1 MENVSEDEHQ
11 VTTSVPHDFESGSR
25 ENRPSALRVRG
36 NIGIDS
42 VSRRPYHLGTF
53 PFLNRPDPMEAD
65 MAKYLFQV
73 SYTAQGA
80 KGLLDGG
87 GSKRR
92 AAADQAAKSVGG
104 KIESFYFAFGDSDAF
119 VIADMPDHASASA
132 VSLAVG
138 ASGGAHCKTIV
149 LMTPEEV
156 DQASKKPLTYTGP
169 GR

>member
-1 MENVSEDEHQ
+1 
-11 VTTSVPHDFESGSR
+11 
-25 ENRPSALRVRG
+25 
-36 NIGIDS
+36 
-42 VSRRPYHLGTF
+42 
-53 PFLNRPDPMEAD
+53 

-80 KGLLDGG
+80 KGLLEGG
-87 GSKRR
+87 GTKRR

-104 KIESFYFAFGDSDAF
+104 KVEAFYFAFGDSDAF
-119 VIADMPDHASASA
+119 VIADLPDHASASA

-138 ASGGAHCKTIV
+138 ASGGGHCKTIV

-156 DQASKKPLTYTGP
+156 DQATKKSVTYTAP